1 MRLAAR
7 ILRRSVVFPDTV
19 DRFGWRPGLWI
30 AADVTYL
37 TGGRTMING
46 VENQDLQSSTRYGI
60 TLSVPLAAQW
70 STKRAWSRGLTT
82 RIGGNFQTVAVA
94 ARNNAMAPWAR
105 RDGWS
110 WSCPGFANGLQ
121 RGLQCSHAWRRAR
134 LHDAVISKTW

>member
-1 MRLAAR
+1 
-7 ILRRSVVFPDTV
+7 
-19 DRFGWRPGLWI
+19 
-30 AADVTYL
+30 
-37 TGGRTMING
+37 MING

-70 STKRAWSRGLTT
+70 STKLAWSRGLTT
-82 RIGGNFQTVAVA
+82 RIGGNLQTVAVA

-134 LHDAVISKTW
+134 LHDEVISKTW